1 MKTAGFPHDCGGGTL
16 PPVERPSMPGTGTRV
31 SATGVSVRGR
41 RGAAV
46 HDFAMTAEA
55 GTLTAI
61 AGPAGS
67 GRTSL
72 LLAFAGRMRLA
83 AGEIHVGRHNVRR
96 DPGAAREHVAVA
108 RARGENEPDPS
119 DRVGELLDSAGLYV
133 RRRVRGA
140 DLTEALDAVRLDPS
154 SPGPASAPPAGAGK
168 TFHRRASFAELHPA
182 DQLLLMTVLALLGKP
197 DVVVVDAVDD
207 GLDDTARSRVW
218 SALRSVAERGTTVLA
233 TCDSSAAA
241 RRAAHQVVHLVH
253 PSGPSMSAG
262 GRSDDEDAPLPE
274 PNPDAARLHGV
285 TGTRRQPDRDD
296 HGTDDRDTQ
305 GRGQQSRDGR
315 NGDVT

>member
-1 MKTAGFPHDCGGGTL
+1 
-16 PPVERPSMPGTGTRV
+16 MPGTGTRV

-41 RGAAV
+41 RGTAV

-61 AGPAGS
+61 AGPTGS

-83 AGEIHVGRHNVRR
+83 AGEIHIGRHSVNRN
-96 DPGAAREHVAVA
+96 PGAARERVAVA

-119 DRVGELLDSAGLYV
+119 DRVGELLDNAGRYV

-154 SPGPASAPPAGAGK
+154 PDHASAPPTGSEE

-182 DQLLLMTVLALLGKP
+182 DQLLLMTVLALLGRP

-218 SALRSVAERGTTVLA
+218 SALRNVAERGTTVLA

-241 RRAAHQVVHLVH
+241 RRAAHQVVHLAH
-253 PSGPSMSAG
+253 PSGPSMNAG
-262 GRSDDEDAPLPE
+262 GRGDDEDAPLPE
-274 PNPDAARLHGV
+274 PNPDAARLHGA
-285 TGTRRQPDRDD
+285 TGTQRQPDRDE
-296 HGTDDRDTQ
+296 HGTDDRDQDTQ
-305 GRGQQSRDGR
+305 GRGTPGRDGR
-315 NGDVT
+315 NGDAT